1 MLAATVRCAPALSC
15 SPPDNDVLMP
25 DPSPTSR
32 IDVRPPLIA
41 LMGPTASGKTA
52 IAVAWAE
59 RFGASL
65 VSVDSAL
72 VYRRLDIGSA
82 KPDAATQARAP
93 HRLIDIR
100 DPHEIYSAAD
110 FRNDALR
117 EVAGIQADG
126 GLPLLVGGTGLYF
139 RALLDGMSA
148 MPAADADLRANLAAE
163 AAERGWHAL
172 HAELAQ
178 VDPAAAARIGIN
190 DAQRI
195 QRALEVWRSS
205 GRSISEWQQSE
216 SRAAFPWRVLKL
228 VIAPS
233 DRSLLHSRIALRFD
247 EMLAAG
253 LIEEVR
259 ALRADARLHP
269 ALPSM
274 RAVGYRQAWE
284 HLDGEFDLAELRQRG
299 IAATRQLAKRQLTWL
314 RSEFD
319 ARWFDPE
326 RQREELERAVVQF
339 LGIR

>member
-1 MLAATVRCAPALSC
+1 
-15 SPPDNDVLMP
+15 
-25 DPSPTSR
+25 
-32 IDVRPPLIA
+32 
-41 LMGPTASGKTA
+41 MGPTASGKTA

-82 KPDAATQARAP
+82 KPDADTQAHAP
-93 HRLIDIR
+93 HRLVDIR

-117 EVAGIQADG
+117 EIADIQARG

-139 RALLDGMSA
+139 RALLHGMSA
-148 MPAADADLRANLAAE
+148 MPEADADMRATLAAE

-178 VDPAAAARIGIN
+178 IDPAAAARIGVN

-195 QRALEVWRSS
+195 QRALEVWRLS
-205 GRSISEWQQSE
+205 GRPISAWQQSE
-216 SRAAFPWRVLKL
+216 SRAVFPWRVLKL

-233 DRSLLHSRIALRFD
+233 ERSLLHARIAERFD
-247 EMLAAG
+247 AMLASG
-253 LIEEVR
+253 LIEEVQ
-259 ALRADARLHP
+259 ALRADARLHR

-274 RAVGYRQAWE
+274 RAVGYRQTWE
-284 HLDGEFDLAELRQRG
+284 HLDGDFDCAELRQRG

-326 RQREELERAVVQF
+326 QRREELDRAVMQF
-339 LGIR
+339 IGAR